1 MRFLYRFVCM
11 FPPVETCGRFTL
23 GLRFLATKQMMCQ
36 LHSLKLALKKENAF
50 NFDSWE
56 EFLLNEEKTRKY
68 EEILGNYSKK
78 YEGC

>member
-1 MRFLYRFVCM
+1 
-11 FPPVETCGRFTL
+11 
-23 GLRFLATKQMMCQ
+23 MMCQ
-36 LHSLKLALKKENAF
+36 LHSLKLALKKENVF